1 MARRTKA
8 ELEAA
13 NYYEWLKVTNELRAK
28 KKNGVKLTPEEKT
41 IIRTIP
47 TPESPF
53 GSKAEA
59 EQQTAKKREKRRNAA
74 LKKMIDFDKN
84 VVWPTKGGAF
94 LCAVF
99 NVPYTDEQCMIFCSK
114 EDCPFHGIG
123 YFRAHGEKF

>member
-28 KKNGVKLTPEEKT
+28 KKSGVKLTPEEKT

-47 TPESPF
+47 TPEAPY
-53 GSKAEA
+53 GGTTEVAQQAAIKK
-59 EQQTAKKREKRRNAA
+59 EQRLLAAQKKV
-74 LKKMIDFDKN
+74 IDFDKN
-84 VVWPTKGGAF
+84 VVWPTRGGAF

-123 YFRAHGEKF
+123 YFRAHGQRF